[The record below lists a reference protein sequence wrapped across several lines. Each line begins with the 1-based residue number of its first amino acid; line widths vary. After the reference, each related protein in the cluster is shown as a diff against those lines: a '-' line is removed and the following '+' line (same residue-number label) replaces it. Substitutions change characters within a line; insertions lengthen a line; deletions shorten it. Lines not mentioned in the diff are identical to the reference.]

1 MKKVY
6 TIENLDC
13 AHCGAKIEG
22 LIADM
27 QGIESAVLNF
37 PLKNLLL
44 QVISMKIHLNL

>member
-37 PLKNLLL
+37 PLKKLTFKL
-44 QVISMKIHLNL
+44 